1 MCMCMHNRY
10 MNMHIGHYPM
20 LELRCICTIYTCIK
34 SNNDYPGRIQH
45 QYHPKRFRCRVCYDA
60 SERPAFVDF
69 SWTFANPLPVT
80 PKVYKVLKIT
90 FSLKITWTHP
100 LLQLQLWIPRYQGQR
115 GGGFIP
121 ACCSPAHSCPAAIN
135 NSIAA

>member
-80 PKVYKVLKIT
+80 PKVYKSFMKPLHPILASNFPDLCHLCSVHRMSASHLDGNVLRLSNVNK
-90 FSLKITWTHP
+90 K
-100 LLQLQLWIPRYQGQR
+100 
-115 GGGFIP
+115 
-121 ACCSPAHSCPAAIN
+121 AALR
-135 NSIAA
+135 